1 MRMSFHRIAYE
12 ALEVCNAVDLDTIE
26 VAIALTD
33 LTPGARALDIGCG
46 NGSVSIRLAQRFGL
60 SVEAVEIDSAI
71 IDLARDRVASA
82 GLDGRVLLREGT
94 SPEVL
99 TASPPFDLI
108 VALGVIEPTG
118 PGIRAPQ
125 AMLEGLRAHL
135 SPGGWLLWGDM
146 AWVDEPPGPLR
157 QLVELNNLYTDHD
170 GWQAA
175 AEAAGFEVVSAAL
188 STQDRWDR
196 YGDTMQSAVASWLDA
211 NPTHPDAP
219 AIAGRA
225 HQLKLMFDFGRGVM
239 GFGLYL
245 LRNPV

>member
-12 ALEVCNAVDLDTIE
+12 ALEVCNAVDLDAIE
-26 VAIALTD
+26 AAIALTD

-46 NGSVSIRLAQRFGL
+46 NASVSIRLAERFGL
-60 SVEAVEIDSAI
+60 SVEAVEIDPAI
-71 IDLARDRVASA
+71 IDLARDRVVSA
-82 GLDGRVLLREGT
+82 GLDRRVILRKG
-94 SPEVL
+94 
-99 TASPPFDLI
+99 ASPDVLATSSPYDLI

-118 PGIRAPQ
+118 PGVRAPR

-135 SPGGWLLWGDM
+135 SPGGWLLWGDLV
-146 AWVDEPPGPLR
+146 WLDEPPGPLR

-170 GWQAA
+170 GWRAA
-175 AEAAGFEVVSAAL
+175 ADAAGFEVVSAAL
-188 STQDRWDR
+188 STQARWDR
-196 YGDTMQSAVASWLDA
+196 YGDTMQAAVSAWLDA
-211 NPTHPDAP
+211 HPTHPDAP

>member
-26 VAIALTD
+26 AAIALTD
-33 LTPGARALDIGCG
+33 LTPRARALDIGCG
-46 NGSVSIRLAQRFGL
+46 NASVSIRLAGRFGL
-60 SVEAVEIDSAI
+60 LVEAVEIDPAI
-71 IDLARDRVASA
+71 VDLARDRVASA
-82 GLDGRVLLREGT
+82 GLDARVVLREGA
-94 SPEVL
+94 SPQVL
-99 TASPPFDLI
+99 TASAPYDLI

-135 SPGGWLLWGDM
+135 SSGGWLLWGDM
-146 AWVDEPPGPLR
+146 VWLDEPPGPLR

-175 AEAAGFEVVSAAL
+175 AEAAGFEVASAVL
-188 STQDRWDR
+188 SSQDRWDR
-196 YGDTMQSAVASWLDA
+196 YGDTMQSAVAAWLDA

>member
-12 ALEVCNAVDLDTIE
+12 ALEACNAVDLDTIE
-26 VAIALTD
+26 AAIALTD
-33 LTPGARALDIGCG
+33 LTPGAGALDIGCG
-46 NGSVSIRLAQRFGL
+46 NASVSIRLAERFGL
-60 SVEAVEIDSAI
+60 LVEAVEIDPAI
-71 IDLARDRVASA
+71 VDLARDRVASA
-82 GLDGRVLLREGT
+82 GLDGRVVLREGA

-99 TASPPFDLI
+99 TTSPPFDLI

-125 AMLEGLRAHL
+125 SMLAGLRAHL

-146 AWVDEPPGPLR
+146 VWVDEPPGPLR

-188 STQDRWDR
+188 STQARWDL
-196 YGDTMQSAVASWLDA
+196 YGDTMQSAVAAWLDA

-219 AIAGRA
+219 AIASRA
-225 HQLKLMFDFGRGVM
+225 HQLKLMFDFGRGIM

>member
-26 VAIALTD
+26 AAIAMAD
-33 LTPGARALDIGCG
+33 VTPGARALDIGCG
-46 NGSVSIRLAQRFGL
+46 NAAVSMRLAERFGL
-60 SVEAVEIDSAI
+60 MVEAVEIDPAI
-71 IDLARDRVASA
+71 VDLARERVASA
-82 GLDGRVLLREGT
+82 GLEGRVVLRQSG

-99 TASPPFDLI
+99 ASSPPYDLI

-118 PGIRAPQ
+118 PGVRAPR

-135 SPGGWLLWGDM
+135 SPGGWLLWGDLV
-146 AWVDEPPGPLR
+146 WLDEPPGPLR

-170 GWQAA
+170 GWRTA
-175 AEAAGFEVVSAAL
+175 AEAAGFEVVSAGL
-188 STQDRWDR
+188 STQARWDR
-196 YGDTMQSAVASWLDA
+196 YGGTMQAAVAAWLDA

-225 HQLKLMFDFGRGVM
+225 HQLKMMFDFGRGVM